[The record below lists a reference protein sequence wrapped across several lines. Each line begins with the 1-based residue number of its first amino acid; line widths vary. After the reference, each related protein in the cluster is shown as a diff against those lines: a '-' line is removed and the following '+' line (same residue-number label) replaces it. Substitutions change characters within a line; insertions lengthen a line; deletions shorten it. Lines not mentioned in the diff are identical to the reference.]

1 MTQQD
6 IDSAGICLEIEAAIR
21 RHAEDLAQAEATA
34 ILGLEVRIG

>member
-6 IDSAGICLEIEAAIR
+6 IDSAGICLEIEVAKR
-21 RHAEDLAQAEATA
+21 RYAEELAQAEATP